1 MRFVIKH
8 IDDYEQIECLN
19 GNTCIGFINYKFDKR
34 SVWLNKI
41 KVDKAYRGKGI
52 GKTLLK
58 IFENEAD
65 KMRKVVVEGKF
76 YPEDEDGLVVK
87 RFYES
92 NGYKIEKEGYETE
105 LYKVLR
111 EKHDLSGI
119 NISYEYSNR
128 R

>member
-1 MRFVIKH
+1 MKYVIKH
-8 IDDYEQIECLN
+8 IDEYEQIECIHN
-19 GNTCIGFINYKFDKR
+19 GKCIGYINYKFANR

-41 KVDKAYRGKGI
+41 KVDKECRGHGV

-58 IFENEAD
+58 IFENEA
-65 KMRKVVVEGKF
+65 MTLRKVVVEGKF
-76 YPEDEDGLVVK
+76 YPEDEDGMVVR

-111 EKHDLSGI
+111 EKHDLTGI
-119 NISYEYSNR
+119 DVSYEKTNKR
-128 R
+128 